1 MRYSLSI
8 IIGFFALACYS
19 QKVGLVLSGGG
30 AKGLAHIGVI
40 KALEENGIPI
50 DYITGTSMGAIIG
63 SLYAAGYSPA
73 EMEAIATS
81 AEFQNWA
88 FGKIPDEHIYY
99 FKKKEADASWI
110 DLKFN
115 LDTTFSAALPTNII
129 PPHPMDLAFLQLL
142 AQASARANYNF
153 DSLFVPFRCVA
164 SDVYANEPVIF
175 SEGDLGSS
183 VRASMTFPFYFKPIT
198 IKGRLLFDGGI
209 YNNFPID
216 VMIQQFKPDYII
228 GSAVSSNA
236 LPPSEDNLLLQL
248 ENMIVSNSNYEV
260 PDSNGILIKPDV
272 RLVKLMDFHMARELI
287 QIGYGAAIAQINHIK
302 RLIPIRQDT
311 AEINLKRKWF
321 RNSFKPLYFKNIY
334 VSGLTYKQS
343 LYLLKNFMYKKDTIT
358 FESFKKEYYKLI
370 ADDHIESIFPRAKY
384 NEYTG
389 YYNLFLNV
397 KREKPF
403 KARIGGIVSSDN
415 LNGGFLGAEYKY
427 LRKSAYSVYS
437 NIYFGKFYSS
447 LYSRIRI
454 DNNIPFSYYWAA
466 YLSLNRFDYYRG
478 SSFIFYEDNRP
489 LYILQS
495 ERMTGSDLGFP
506 IKNQAKFVFGF
517 QIFDFNYS
525 YYQTI
530 HFSAKD
536 TADITN
542 FYGYSPFIC
551 YERNSLNN
559 INLPTKGHQLKIIV
573 RYYDGQ
579 ENYKP
584 GSTSWAS
591 TLQKHLHS
599 WYNIQ
604 IETNDFWQLTRK
616 QSLNIQTHFVYS
628 TFYQFNNY
636 MATKLISPSFTPSI
650 HSQSIY
656 TDHLRNPSFIA
667 GGVAWLFHFTNNIHL
682 KLANY
687 QFLPYEP
694 IELND
699 NQLVIKNKEFGLPQ
713 TFFSGSL
720 FFTNPVANISLS
732 LNYYPWNPN
741 KLFGQFNI
749 GYLIFNRSA
758 HP

>member
-1 MRYSLSI
+1 MKWYFIIFLNVLILSTK
-8 IIGFFALACYS
+8 A

-30 AKGLAHIGVI
+30 AKGIAHIGVI

-63 SLYAAGYSPA
+63 ALYAVGYSPS
-73 EMEAIATS
+73 EMEAIVTS
-81 AEFQNWA
+81 PDFQNWA
-88 FGKIPDEHIYY
+88 FGKIPDDYIFF

-115 LDTTFSAALPTNII
+115 FDTTLSASLPTNII
-129 PPHPMDLAFLQLL
+129 PPHPMDLAFLQLT
-142 AQASARANYNF
+142 AQASARAQYNF
-153 DSLFVPFRCVA
+153 DSLFIPFRCVA
-164 SDVYANEPVIF
+164 SDVYANEAIVF

-216 VMIQQFKPDYII
+216 VMIQHFKPDYII
-228 GSAVSSNA
+228 GSAVSSNT
-236 LPPSEDNLLLQL
+236 LPPTEDNLMLQL

-272 RLVKLMDFHMARELI
+272 RLVKLMDFHMAKELI
-287 QIGYGAAIAQINHIK
+287 QIGYGAATAQMNHIK
-302 RLIPIRQDT
+302 RLIPVRQDT
-311 AEINLKRKWF
+311 SELNKKRKEF
-321 RNSFKPLYFKNIY
+321 RQSFKPLNFKNIY

-358 FESFKKEYYKLI
+358 FETFKKEYYKII

-389 YYNLFLNV
+389 FFNLFLNV

-427 LRKSAYSVYS
+427 LRKSAYSLYS

-447 LYSRIRI
+447 LYGRLRI
-454 DNNIPFSYYWAA
+454 DNMIPFSFYWNIFA
-466 YLSLNRFDYYRG
+466 SLNRYDYYRG
-478 SSFIFYEDNRP
+478 SSFIFYEDKRP
-489 LYILQS
+489 LYIFKGEMNVGTDIGL
-495 ERMTGSDLGFP
+495 P
-506 IKNQAKFVFGF
+506 IKNQAKFSTGLYV
-517 QIFDFNYS
+517 FDFDYS

-530 HFSAKD
+530 HFSVKD
-536 TADITN
+536 TADIT
-542 FYGYSPFIC
+542 YYSGISPFIC

-559 INLPTKGHQLKIIV
+559 YNLPTNGHKLKILIQ
-573 RYYDGQ
+573 YFNGT
-579 ENYKP
+579 EEYKP
-584 GSTSWAS
+584 GSTSHHQ
-591 TLQKHLHS
+591 TNIKQHHS
-599 WYNIQ
+599 WIYTLL
-604 IETNDFWQLTRK
+604 ETNDFFKISRK
-616 QSLNIQTHFVYS
+616 QSLNCQLKIAYS
-628 TFYQFNNY
+628 TRILFSNY
-636 MATKLISPSFTPSI
+636 MSTKLISPSYSPSL

-656 TDHLRNPSFIA
+656 SDQLRNPSFI
-667 GGVAWLFHFTNNIHL
+667 GGGLSWLFHFTENIHFQ
-682 KLANY
+682 LAS
-687 QFLPYEP
+687 FHFIPYEP
-694 IELND
+694 ILKND
-699 NQLVIKNKEFGLPQ
+699 NHLYVKSNNFGIYR
-713 TFFSGSL
+713 TFAAATL

-741 KLFGQFNI
+741 KIFGQFNI
-749 GYLIFNRSA
+749 GFLIFNRSA